1 MNIINILWM
10 LHYSSDVC
18 NMVSI
23 LTRQVMLIINFIY
36 RTIPFK
42 MKSGMDYDNPLQ
54 VVKSSMSVSDQN
66 TRYLFLAHGY
76 MKKH

>member
-1 MNIINILWM
+1 
-10 LHYSSDVC
+10 
-18 NMVSI
+18 
-23 LTRQVMLIINFIY
+23 
-36 RTIPFK
+36 
-42 MKSGMDYDNPLQ
+42 MDYDNPLQ

>member
-1 MNIINILWM
+1 MQ
-10 LHYSSDVC
+10 HGKYSYKTSHAH
-18 NMVSI
+18 NQFYLS
-23 LTRQVMLIINFIY
+23 NY
-36 RTIPFK
+36 SFK